1 MHNPPTAIEC
11 ATCGHVFA
19 PPVPPVPHMPAVL
32 PVFDTASGRFRDSVP
47 QAGASQPVNLSRETS
62 LGGERSRTIVERRA
76 RHEAEAAMTLKRVLA
91 YCEQNKEPF
100 VDDAFPP
107 APRSLFLN
115 GKGWST
121 NGAGVRSGSSE
132 RGFEW
137 FRPSCIVFPD
147 DSLRE
152 PVLKLPGLLGS
163 FFQGGSGGGSGGSG
177 GSGGGAAGVPGGG
190 YTIID
195 AYPTPD
201 DIRQQ
206 ALGNCWMI
214 SALALLAERPELL
227 KVLLPAQQ
235 KNDWGAYQVRLCR
248 DGEWQTVLVDDCL
261 PCVPCGK
268 MRGIGKMGVPAFAY
282 AARRQLWV
290 SLVEKAYAK
299 LYGCYEALEGGTTDE
314 ALATLTGY
322 PCERLDLRHARRAR
336 DGGARGEEPD
346 ASSSTGEV
354 LDVELLWAKLLSFE
368 AAGFLMSASVGGG
381 SKAAADAADAMELLT
396 DHAYSLLRV
405 VGLTV
410 PTGPAA
416 GRQVRLVEL
425 RNPWGKKEWKGDWS
439 DSSPMWTPEL
449 RAMLNAGG
457 GGAAADGAVAHAH
470 RHHANDGT
478 FWMAFEDLCDY
489 FRTIEACRVRPGWA
503 EVRVRGTLPPLGT
516 AATGG
521 VAAYELQVLE
531 NTAVE
536 VSLYQ
541 RNGRG
546 RPDVQMA
553 DLLILVLQR
562 GASGGDGASGLSVA
576 GMRLVA
582 ASERKLHACVTCDA
596 QLSAG
601 SYYILPL
608 SLRPREGA
616 SAFKLGLDYVVR
628 VGSAKPLLL
637 EPTYLS
643 DAEIAAALGSYVKGG
658 GKWHRAFEDMGIY
671 SRHDGAGWLSYAE
684 NISARMSFRVELDE
698 SDSFN
703 VLPSRGSLNTMD
715 ILPPGKGQLLQVLTH
730 GFADDGSRMSSKM
743 RFQADYRSAE
753 LHSPDTEGSIFDS
766 VQLRASSSRPQG
778 YAVRGID
785 DGLADMLRTMGFRY
799 L

>member
-1 MHNPPTAIEC
+1 
-11 ATCGHVFA
+11 
-19 PPVPPVPHMPAVL
+19 
-32 PVFDTASGRFRDSVP
+32 VP

-62 LGGERSRTIVERRA
+62 LGGERSQTIVERRA

-91 YCEQNKEPF
+91 YCEQNREPF

-107 APRSLFLN
+107 ADRSLFLN

-121 NGAGVRSGSSE
+121 NGAGVRSSSM
-132 RGFEW
+132 RLTW
-137 FRPSCIVFPD
+137 LRPSHIVFPD
-147 DSLRE
+147 DFLRG
-152 PVLKLPGLLGS
+152 PALQLPGLLGS
-163 FFQGGSGGGSGGSG
+163 LFQGGI
-177 GSGGGAAGVPGGG
+177 GGGAAVVPGGG

-206 ALGNCWMI
+206 ALGDCWMI

-235 KNDWGAYQVRLCR
+235 QNDWGAYQVRLCR

-261 PCVPCGK
+261 PCVP
-268 MRGIGKMGVPAFAY
+268 MRKGNLDVRGAMGVPAFAY

-346 ASSSTGEV
+346 ASSSSGEV

-368 AAGFLMSASVGGG
+368 AAGFLMSASVGDWSSDGG
-381 SKAAADAADAMELLT
+381 SSAAADAAEAMGLLT

-425 RNPWGKKEWKGDWS
+425 RNPWGKLEWEGDWS
-439 DSSPMWTPEL
+439 DLSPMWTPEL

-457 GGAAADGAVAHAH
+457 GGGAGAHGH

-536 VSLYQ
+536 VSLHQ

-553 DLLILVLQR
+553 DLLVLVLQR
-562 GASGGDGASGLSVA
+562 GASGGGGASGLSVA

-616 SAFKLGLDYVVR
+616 SAPKLGLDYVVR

-643 DAEIAAALGSYVKGG
+643 DPEIAAALGSYVKGG
-658 GKWHRAFEDMGIY
+658 GKRHRAFEDMVIF

-730 GFADDGSRMSSKM
+730 GFADHGSRMSSKM